1 MQGFLKGKGL
11 IIFSLFRSMWVY
23 DKIWKVLS
31 VIFSYVGISYDK
43 THFTCNSMVLS
54 SIEYHKVCLTNNNSG
69 IIENM
74 KTTLKNK

>member
-23 DKIWKVLS
+23 DKIWKVLR

-43 THFTCNSMVLS
+43 THFTYNSVVLS
-54 SIEYHKVCLTNNNSG
+54 GIEYHKVCLTNNNSG

>member
-1 MQGFLKGKGL
+1 MQGFLKGKRL

-23 DKIWKVLS
+23 DKIWKVLR

-43 THFTCNSMVLS
+43 THFTYNSVVLS
-54 SIEYHKVCLTNNNSG
+54 GIEYHKVCLTNNNSS